1 MTAPTAE
8 LVFSAKAAARW
19 MKRCE
24 HLDFN
29 AEIKSAWRDED
40 AEKDLSQLGISVFKI
55 YTTRSGVYL
64 LVKKSIVTAI
74 MYKRYSRT
82 KNAKSLT
89 QKN

>member
-40 AEKDLSQLGISVFKI
+40 AEKDLSQLGVSVFKI

-64 LVKKSIVTAI
+64 LVKKNIVTAI
-74 MYKRYSRT
+74 LYKRLPKS
-82 KNAKSLT
+82 KAAKSLT
-89 QKN
+89 PKN